1 MQLPPNM
8 GTIDRM
14 IRFAAAIAVAIA
26 YALGWISGPVAI
38 IPGILAIAFVV
49 TSLVGF
55 CPIYW
60 LYRPRHSFMRK
71 ELGAG

>member
-1 MQLPPNM
+1 MKLPSNM
-8 GTIDRM
+8 GTIDRV

-38 IPGILAIAFVV
+38 ILGIIAIAFVV

-60 LYRPRHSFMRK
+60 LYRPLHIFFMRK
-71 ELGAG
+71 

>member
-1 MQLPPNM
+1 MKLPSNM
-8 GTIDRM
+8 GTIDRV

-38 IPGILAIAFVV
+38 ILGIIAIAFVV

-60 LYRPRHSFMRK
+60 GYRPLHIFFMRK
-71 ELGAG
+71 